1 MAEKVSST
9 NDTFSDPFWYN
20 VSKISFKKF
29 VPEIKKVDETS
40 NKFQSTIV

>member
-1 MAEKVSST
+1 MYNFLFQTSFGAVSQKS
-9 NDTFSDPFWYN
+9 
-20 VSKISFKKF
+20 VFKKF